1 MTPVCQ
7 LMNCEAKSCVF
18 LRNKSIITMVLIS
31 NCCLLLK
38 SPLSIILIYPV
49 KIISHL
55 NQERNG
61 SITVFRSST
70 VYMLKYKLFGSCMD
84 CLWIIVMYFISF
96 LDSHS
101 NGTHSLQRIHWWASD
116 VMLSKSVPMKTQ
128 TQHRNGWSEGEYIL
142 ILICKVHL
150 HFWMNCPFK
159 CIYTTLNL

>member
-1 MTPVCQ
+1 MWSKKRC
-7 LMNCEAKSCVF
+7 F

-49 KIISHL
+49 KMISHL
-55 NQERNG
+55 NQEK
-61 SITVFRSST
+61 ITVFRSST

-101 NGTHSLQRIHWWASD
+101 NGTHSLQMIHWWASD

-128 TQHRNGWSEGEYIL
+128 TQHHNGWSE
-142 ILICKVHL
+142 VHL
-150 HFWMNCPFK
+150 NF
-159 CIYTTLNL
+159 NL